1 MNGRDDEAWL
11 DTLLQR
17 QLPSEF
23 ADDDFQSQLLRRLPP
38 RERPGLRALC
48 LAVTWVV
55 ALAALL
61 IPSGDAVVAS
71 AAAETGNLVVP
82 FSLGAAL
89 LWYVADRFL

>member
-1 MNGRDDEAWL
+1 MNGRDDEVWL

-17 QLPSEF
+17 RLPSELS
-23 ADDDFQSQLLRRLPP
+23 DDDFQARLQRRLPP
-38 RERPGLRALC
+38 RERPGLRALS
-48 LAVTWVV
+48 LAVTWGV

-89 LWYVADRFL
+89 LWYVADRLL